1 MDLRYTFDP
10 ELCDAANMRKPILKI
25 FGATLVAVLLAATV
39 FVVNLVW
46 FRPFS
51 LSLFYEKTFIKFV
64 LQDPELLTS
73 LGIAEQ
79 FGYRRHNA
87 HLSDASIARVA
98 SDFKDW
104 RQNLADLKGYNVANQ
119 TAEQQLST
127 RVLTWF
133 IEGKLEGERYA
144 FHDYPVNQLSGV
156 QNDTPDF
163 LINQHRIDDLPGAED
178 YLSRLGEV
186 GRKFDEVLEGLAL
199 RERNGVVPPR
209 FVIERVLTEMRAFA
223 GQPATEN
230 PLYANFAKKVDALS
244 SLTPADKLALNA
256 RCAQALEGG
265 VLPAYRKLIAFFDGQ
280 LTRATTDDGVWKLPD
295 GDAYYVWRLRNQ
307 TTTNLKPQQVHDL
320 GMSEVA
326 RIEAEMVA
334 LLTLQG
340 ELRAGETPARAILRL
355 STEPRFLYPND
366 DTGRAAAL
374 AEYTTMIAD
383 QLQRSRALFGR
394 LPKASIEVQRVP
406 EFKEKTAPGAY
417 YGEPALDGT
426 RPGVF
431 YVNLRNLNEMP
442 KFGMRTLA
450 LHEGVP
456 GHHFQIA
463 LAQEQLDVPT
473 FRKVLPFTAY
483 SEGWALY
490 AERLGIELGVYNDDP
505 YGDLGRLRDEMLRA
519 VRLVVDTGIHFKRW
533 PRQQAI
539 EYMTNKTGMPQADVV
554 TEVERYIVNPGQAC
568 AYMVGMMSIRGARS
582 RAEKALGPR
591 WNADA
596 EKVFHD
602 TVLGSGAL
610 PLEVL
615 DEQVDAWIKSKI

>member
-1 MDLRYTFDP
+1 
-10 ELCDAANMRKPILKI
+10 MRKPILKALS
-25 FGATLVAVLLAATV
+25 ATLAVVLLAATV

-51 LSLFYEKTFIKFV
+51 LNLFYEKAFIKFV

-87 HLSDASIARVA
+87 HLSDASTARVA

-104 RQNLADLKGYNVANQ
+104 RQNLADLKAYEPASQ
-119 TAEQQLST
+119 AAEQKLST

-133 IEGKLEGERYA
+133 IESTLEGEKYA
-144 FHDYPVNQLSGV
+144 FHDYPVNQLFGV
-156 QNDTPDF
+156 QNGTPDF
-163 LINQHRIDDLPGAED
+163 LINQHRVDDVRGAED
-178 YLSRLGEV
+178 YLSRLGEF

-199 RERNGVVPPR
+199 REKNGVVPPR
-209 FVIERVLTEMRAFA
+209 FVIERVLTEMRTFA
-223 GQPATEN
+223 GQPATET
-230 PLYANFAKKVDALS
+230 PLYANFLKKVGALDA
-244 SLTPADKLALNA
+244 LTPAEKQALNT
-256 RCAQALEGG
+256 RCAQAIEGG

-280 LTRATTDDGVWKLPD
+280 LVRATTDDGAWKLPD
-295 GDAYYVWRLRNQ
+295 GDAYYAWRLRNQ
-307 TTTNLKPQQVHDL
+307 TTTNLTPQQVHDL
-320 GMSEVA
+320 GLTEVA

-334 LLTLQG
+334 LLTAQG
-340 ELRAGETPARAILRL
+340 ELRAGETPAQAILRL
-355 STEPRFLYPND
+355 SAEPRFLYPND

-374 AEYTTMIAD
+374 TDYTTMLAD
-383 QLQRSRALFGR
+383 QLQRSRAVIGR
-394 LPKASIEVQRVP
+394 VPKASIEVRRVP

-417 YGEPALDGT
+417 YNPPALDGT

-431 YVNLRNLNEMP
+431 YANLRNLNEMP

-463 LAQEQLDVPT
+463 LALEQQGGPT

-483 SEGWALY
+483 AEGWALY
-490 AERLGIELGVYNDDP
+490 AEWLGTELGLYKDDP

-539 EYMTNKTGMPQADVV
+539 DYMVSKTGMPQAEVV
-554 TEVERYIVNPGQAC
+554 TEVERYIVDPGQAC
-568 AYMVGMMSIRGARS
+568 AYMVGMLSIRAARS
-582 RAEKALGPR
+582 RAENALGPR
-591 WNADA
+591 WNSDA
-596 EKVFHD
+596 EKAFHD

-610 PLEVL
+610 PLQIL
-615 DEQVDAWIKSKI
+615 DEQVDAWIKTKL